1 MQPLSSSSTV
11 NDPNTST
18 SSDPQ
23 SGEGFRISDQPIV
36 RRNGNAAAGNGSP
49 AQGRPNVPETDLLY
63 VIARDPK
70 SLFVYWDLNW
80 KRLFAEAGL
89 SPRQVHLR
97 IYRVDGSVEGTQEI
111 NPFRGHCYAD
121 VATAG
126 TGYYCELGCLDDGEW
141 TSLVRSGR
149 AATPEDQMSEDFST
163 QFATLPLHLS
173 FQRMLDLLR
182 GTPAEG
188 AALAQSV
195 ADLQDEAR
203 VTPGANGATET
214 PASDLNLLLQ
224 APAAVEL
231 TAEERAQWRK
241 LAEELAGAARGGSSA
256 GGLGRSSPA

>member
-11 NDPNTST
+11 NDPNTSR

-36 RRNGNAAAGNGSP
+36 RRNGNAAAGNGGP
-49 AQGRPNVPETDLLY
+49 AQGRPNVAETDLFY

-97 IYRVDGSVEGTQEI
+97 IYRVNGSIEGTQEI
-111 NPFRGHCYAD
+111 NPFRGHCYAG

-188 AALAQSV
+188 TTLAQAV

-203 VTPGANGATET
+203 GTPGANGATGT
-214 PASDLNLLLQ
+214 PASDLNSLLQ

-231 TAEERAQWRK
+231 TAGERAQWRK
-241 LAEELAGAARGGSSA
+241 LSEELAGAARGGSSA
-256 GGLGRSSPA
+256 GGLGGSSPA

>member
-49 AQGRPNVPETDLLY
+49 AQGRANVAETDFLY

-70 SLFVYWDLNW
+70 SVFVYWDLNW

-97 IYRVDGSVEGTQEI
+97 IYRVDGSIEGTQEI

-141 TSLVRSGR
+141 TSLVRS
-149 AATPEDQMSEDFST
+149 
-163 QFATLPLHLS
+163 
-173 FQRMLDLLR
+173 
-182 GTPAEG
+182 
-188 AALAQSV
+188 
-195 ADLQDEAR
+195 
-203 VTPGANGATET
+203 
-214 PASDLNLLLQ
+214 
-224 APAAVEL
+224 
-231 TAEERAQWRK
+231 
-241 LAEELAGAARGGSSA
+241 
-256 GGLGRSSPA
+256 